1 MLSPIKVA
9 RQSAGYSLGEAAKEL
24 NIPVGYLSQIENGQR
39 QVDSDRAEKI
49 ASLYKVERE
58 QIFLASRYA
67 VREVFEEE
75 VTKTTQK
82 EVG

>member
-1 MLSPIKVA
+1 MISLIKAA

-24 NIPVGYLSQIENGQR
+24 KIPVGYLSQIENGQR

-49 ASLYKVERE
+49 ASLYKVKRE

-67 VREVFEEE
+67 VREVSKGET
-75 VTKTTQK
+75 TKTSHT

>member
-1 MLSPIKVA
+1 MISPIKAA

-24 NIPVGYLSQIENGQR
+24 KIPVGYLSQIENGQR

-49 ASLYKVERE
+49 ASLYKVKRE

-67 VREVFEEE
+67 VREVFDEKNA
-75 VTKTTQK
+75 KTVQT